1 VPIEGERG
9 ETRTGNYSRTSLSL
23 PTERAL
29 QEWKVRTARA
39 DEGMATPRKRLMVR
53 ATDMFVVVVVVCVVI
68 GRALKVWEEEM
79 ELEGF
84 VGCCCR

>member
-1 VPIEGERG
+1 M
-9 ETRTGNYSRTSLSL
+9 RTENYSRTSLSL

-53 ATDMFVVVVVVCVVI
+53 AADMFVVVVVCVVV

-79 ELEGF
+79 EVEGF